1 MGCLVALAVRPARI
15 AALRVP
21 APPIAQVRAARR
33 LGWGFAAVVAL
44 GVAIQAHWI
53 ADHLEFVR
61 PMSSGDPAPAFS
73 LQEIGPAGALGERV
87 TLASSRGK
95 ITVLD
100 FWATWCAPCLASMPR
115 LDKLARKNPDVAVIA
130 INLDDPALAR
140 ALFDKQDYAMQL
152 LAGDDD
158 VAQRYGASSIPHT
171 VVLDRD
177 GMVRQVVSGTGP
189 DLAAL
194 VETIRTSD
202 RARSRS
208 QP

>member
-1 MGCLVALAVRPARI
+1 
-15 AALRVP
+15 
-21 APPIAQVRAARR
+21 
-33 LGWGFAAVVAL
+33 
-44 GVAIQAHWI
+44 
-53 ADHLEFVR
+53 
-61 PMSSGDPAPAFS
+61 
-73 LQEIGPAGALGERV
+73 
-87 TLASSRGK
+87 
-95 ITVLD
+95 
-100 FWATWCAPCLASMPR
+100 MPR